1 MKMENDNN
9 EKFTTLLRRIEEL
22 KTNPA
27 IDLSADE
34 DLALS
39 VMNLVSLEEHFIF
52 TGNKL
57 NQDEFFD
64 LAGEIREV
72 RKSHMAKLLPRAP
85 GETWCAVKHLLAASM
100 RSLEVGQKLKRDG
113 QADEAKEMF
122 RDAYRLY
129 ALVWALK
136 LKIADV
142 RAIKN
147 IDQPMSVED
156 LLGQLADCCDE

>member
-1 MKMENDNN
+1 MKIENDNN
-9 EKFTTLLRRIEEL
+9 EKFTALLRRIEEL

-72 RKSHMAKLLPRAP
+72 RKSQMAKLLPQAP

-113 QADEAKEMF
+113 RADEAKTMF
-122 RDAYRLY
+122 NDAYHLY

-156 LLGQLADCCDE
+156 LLGQLANCCDE